1 MIDNHYYYSIV
12 FYDFAQ
18 WCCLTMIAYL
28 AAHRRDFPGFVPDSY
43 RGRTI
48 IIQEQQL
55 ARTAP
60 ASIKALLVSFTVDQ
74 ILFARASAWIKD
86 FLYSGGTLVFN
97 GHIAHPFLPVLSRYV
112 NGHIAHPFLPFLSR
126 YVPLP
131 SRGKDDLVIR
141 PINPHPIFS
150 GVDFMDL
157 TERRGVRGFYGRG
170 ANPMPEG
177 AIPINRV
184 GEKAVV
190 DWQLNIGK
198 GRLLMHSGINL
209 WLYHRDKNT
218 SARITPQ
225 LLDWCLAEVC

>member
-1 MIDNHYYYSIV
+1 MIDNHYCSIIL
-12 FYDFAQ
+12 FDDFAQ
-18 WCCLTMIAYL
+18 WYFFTMIAYL
-28 AAHRRDFPGFVPDSY
+28 SAHRRDLPGFIPASY
-43 RGRTI
+43 RSRTV

-60 ASIKALLVSFTVDQ
+60 ASIKALLVGFTVDQ

-86 FLYSGGTLVFN
+86 FLSNGGTLVFN
-97 GHIAHPFLPVLSRYV
+97 GHIAHPFLP
-112 NGHIAHPFLPFLSR
+112 ILSR

-131 SRGKDDLVIR
+131 TRGKDDLLVR
-141 PINPHPIFS
+141 PISPHPIFA

-177 AIPINRV
+177 AIPVNRV
-184 GEKAVV
+184 GENAVV

-198 GRLLMHSGINL
+198 GRLLMHAGINL

-218 SARITPQ
+218 SARIVPQ
-225 LLDWCLAEVC
+225 LLDWCLAEVS